1 VWNTLSLRDRAP
13 RLTQVPVPA
22 LILHRFEGSADRARK
37 GNEIVT
43 EL

>member
-1 VWNTLSLRDRAP
+1 VWNTLSLRDRSP
-13 RLTQVPVPA
+13 RLAQVPVLA
-22 LILHRFEGSADRARK
+22 LILHRFEGSAGRTRK

>member
-1 VWNTLSLRDRAP
+1 VRNTLSLRDRSP
-13 RLTQVPVPA
+13 RLAHVPVPA
-22 LILHRFEGSADRARK
+22 LILHRSERSAGGARK